1 MAALD
6 AKTGQT
12 IWSYEPKLDQINKNV
27 LLSHYSRGVADGHS
41 LDIKQAQPVYSDE
54 YASAFELLRSANADA
69 FASIREMVLQFSAQ
83 LPGAR
88 VVEDSYQS
96 NLAGIALP
104 KGNASRLAYMSEFL
118 ARLKR
123 DGSLQGIINSAELRG
138 IDVVAPKAPN

>member
-1 MAALD
+1 MTLA
-6 AKTGQT
+6 
-12 IWSYEPKLDQINKNV
+12 
-27 LLSHYSRGVADGHS
+27 SR
-41 LDIKQAQPVYSDE
+41 
-54 YASAFELLRSANADA
+54 ADA